1 MKQTKQILEIL
12 TDTSFPQVILID
24 GSWGC
29 GKTYFIKNH
38 LIGKLKERF
47 KQDVHFFSL
56 YGISSIDDFRDK
68 IISLSM
74 TEQEETSVL
83 AKYFAKIV
91 DGAATN
97 LGERGI
103 GAIISG
109 AAGAYK
115 YKLYNEL
122 DNFILILDDLERVYS
137 EGLIKNILGEC
148 LNLAEEKNIK
158 VIVVANESKIE
169 CKHDIEKVF
178 ADKYRFS
185 FTHEEVIAILKREY
199 NTLNDQLF
207 NELLLN
213 ITAIDSRNIR
223 VIKRA
228 VTKFIRL
235 KDEIDSLNDVI
246 VDQALSRLLSDI
258 IRVCYAKFECGF
270 SKEDIISSIETKGVR
285 RLLNSKENIE
295 NHEFEQLDNIF
306 NQAFYSGN
314 KKLAD
319 FCCDGI
325 FDFSDIKNDLNLPIK
340 TTLLDAMLSPWGQN
354 QLTPSDFK
362 LGLNRLQSLIRQ
374 EESSIDLYK
383 WFNVCD
389 TYIYMIDHQVVDSS
403 VFSKQKLLDICNNVD
418 VNYFTPP
425 LEQDDFHNLNLYNQE
440 LINIYTSKKKTLDE
454 LTKKDRTS
462 EFSKKF
468 QESWNSVKSD
478 VYNDLMHTPIF
489 QDINVN
495 IIKKALLN
503 WTNEEVFQF
512 VRFNNHRYRFSNI
525 QDYFEP
531 EINALKEMSSMLKE
545 LSIELRVG
553 LKVASINDLN
563 SYITDAYMRMESN
576 LGRNSV

>member
-12 TDTSFPQVILID
+12 TDTSFPKVILID

-83 AKYFAKIV
+83 AKYFSKIV

-169 CKHDIEKVF
+169 CKYDIEKVF

-213 ITAIDSRNIR
+213 ITAIDSKNIR

-258 IRVCYAKFECGF
+258 IRFCYAKFECGF
-270 SKEDIISSIETKGVR
+270 SKEEIISSIETKGVR

-295 NHEFEQLDNIF
+295 NHEFEQLDKIF
-306 NQAFYSGN
+306 NQTFYLGN

-374 EESSIDLYK
+374 EESNIDLYT

-403 VFSKQKLLDICNNVD
+403 VFSKQKILDICNNVD
-418 VNYFTPP
+418 VSHFTSP
-425 LEQDDFHNLNLYNQE
+425 LKQDDFHNINLYNQE

-454 LTKKDRTS
+454 LTKKDRNS

-489 QDINVN
+489 QDINVD
-495 IIKKALLN
+495 IIRKALLN

-531 EINALKEMSSMLKE
+531 EINALKEMSSMLNE
-545 LSIELRVG
+545 LSIELKIG